1 MYQAIF
7 EQSPMGMV
15 VFGNECRVGECNTAF
30 AGLVG
35 YGAAELAGRD
45 MTALLHPDDRASFVD
60 ECARIGGDG
69 GAIKRLLRYLH
80 RDGEVV
86 SVTAITTPLRD
97 GRGRLLGFLSQIQDA
112 SALMLA
118 DIALDHIQEAVY
130 LIDARGRIRDVNGAA
145 CRVLGYDRG
154 ELLAMT
160 VPDIDPNCSMRWLEE
175 AWRRQLQLG
184 QLTDT
189 VQTWHR
195 TRDGRLVPVEV
206 SCVFLEHEGERYSL
220 ALARDITERALLE
233 QAQLESEQRYRD
245 IFDNSLDALFL
256 LEVTEGGRFRNLAIN
271 PAFERAVGM
280 SRDEL
285 IGKTV
290 EETVSPEE
298 ATKVNAKY
306 RRCVTAGAVVDEE
319 VELELPAGR
328 LFFHS
333 TLIPVRDAGGRI
345 HRIVGITR
353 DITERKRA
361 ERLQHEREQE
371 FRALVEHSPD
381 VVVRYDRRGRRLYVN
396 PAVERLLG
404 VPADSLIGKNLAEG
418 DSYRRP
424 LQQVLDSGLE
434 ARAQLRVLA
443 ADDRLRF
450 FDLSFVPEFD
460 PDGKLASVLAVGRDI
475 SALKEAEIQWR
486 TLVENSPDFIG
497 RYANSCHILYLNP
510 SLCRWLGVSLE
521 DVAGKA
527 SAEVLANAPAFD
539 RFAAC
544 IRETVASGLPFEQ
557 EFHFESRRQWH
568 LIRFVPEC
576 DGEGCVMSVLA
587 IGRDITCLKESGRQL
602 RESRAQLRE
611 LGARREAELEA
622 ERKRIAREVHDELG
636 QLLTALRLNLNL
648 VCRQFGGL
656 HPELSR
662 RIGEMKR
669 LVDRTIGAVR
679 SIATE
684 LRPAALDM
692 GISSALEWLADEFS
706 RNTGIRCGLDVDDG
720 IVLDE
725 ERSIGVFR
733 VAQESLTNVARHA
746 GAKTVELGLH
756 RVADVCCLTVRDDG
770 VGFDPAGRTG
780 YGLIGMRE
788 RALMLGGELVVSSL
802 PRRGTLLQLEM
813 PLFRRP
819 EITP

>member
-7 EQSPMGMV
+7 AQSPMGMV
-15 VFGNECRVGECNTAF
+15 VFGNGCRVGECNAAF
-30 AGLVG
+30 AGLLG

-45 MTALLHPDDRASFVD
+45 MTVLLHPDDRASFVD
-60 ECARIGGDG
+60 ECARTGEDG
-69 GAIKRLLRYLH
+69 GVIKRLLRYLH
-80 RDGEVV
+80 RDGEVL

-97 GRGRLLGFLSQIQDA
+97 GRGRLLGFLSQIQDG
-112 SALMLA
+112 SALTLA

-145 CRVLGYDRG
+145 CRVLGYGRD

-160 VPDIDPNCSMRWLEE
+160 VPDIDPNCSKRWLEE
-175 AWRRQLQLG
+175 NWQRQQEPG
-184 QLTDT
+184 YSIDT
-189 VQTWHR
+189 IKTLHR
-195 TRDGRLVPVEV
+195 TRDGRLVPVEL

-256 LEVTEGGRFRNLAIN
+256 LEVTEDGRFRNLAVN

-280 SRDEL
+280 SREQL
-285 IGKTV
+285 IGRTTD
-290 EETVSPEE
+290 ETVPAE
-298 ATKVNAKY
+298 AAAKANAKY
-306 RRCVTAGAVVDEE
+306 RRCVDAGAVVDEE
-319 VELELPAGR
+319 IELELPAGR
-328 LFFHS
+328 RFFQY
-333 TLIPVRDAGGRI
+333 TLIPVHDAYGRI
-345 HRIVGITR
+345 HRIVGIIR

-361 ERLQHEREQE
+361 ERLLLEREQE

-381 VVVRYDRRGRRLYVN
+381 GVVRYDRRGRRLYVN
-396 PAVERLLG
+396 PVVERRLG
-404 VPADSLIGKNLAEG
+404 VPAASLIGKSLAEAAPGHLG
-418 DSYRRP
+418 DSYRRH

-434 ARAQLRVLA
+434 ARAQIQGVA
-443 ADDRLRF
+443 ADGRLRF
-450 FDLSFVPEFD
+450 FDLSLVPEFD

-475 SALKEAEIQWR
+475 TALKEAESQWR

-497 RYANSCHILYLNP
+497 RYANSGRILYLNP

-521 DVAGKA
+521 EVAGKA
-527 SAEVLANAPAFD
+527 SAEVLANAPMFD

-544 IRETVASGLPFEQ
+544 IRETVASGLPSER
-557 EFHFESRRQWH
+557 EFHFESLRQWH

-576 DGEGCVMSVLA
+576 DDEGRVMSVLA
-587 IGRDITCLKESGRQL
+587 IGRDITCLKESDRQL
-602 RESRAQLRE
+602 RESRAH
-611 LGARREAELEA
+611 REAELEA

-648 VCRQFGGL
+648 ACRQFGGGS
-656 HPELSR
+656 PELPR
-662 RIGEMKR
+662 RIGEMKG
-669 LVDRTIGAVR
+669 LVDRTISAVR

-706 RNTGIRCGLDVDDG
+706 RNTGIRCGLAVDDG
-720 IVLDE
+720 IELDE

-746 GAKTVELGLH
+746 GAKAVELSLH
-756 RVADVCCLTVRDDG
+756 RLADACRLTVRDDG

-802 PRRGTLLQLEM
+802 PRRGTQLQLEI
-813 PLFRRP
+813 PLVRRP
-819 EITP
+819 ERTP